1 MGRILVI
8 YDNWTTREDLTP
20 GWGFSALIELP
31 ERRILFDSGADGR
44 SLLTNM
50 ERLKLD
56 PEEIDTVFLSH
67 PHGDHTGGLEGLL
80 RVNPQ
85 LIVYLGRSFSQGF
98 KEALQSAGAKPVE
111 ITGAKQ
117 LFDDV
122 YTTGELGAV
131 LNEQCLI
138 IDTKNG
144 LLVLTGCAHPGIVK
158 IAKAAVKQLNRQIDL
173 LLGGFHLGGTRQAK
187 VHSIIDSLRKLGVK
201 RVGPCHCTGDEAIKL
216 FKRAYKEDFI
226 EVGVGSRI
234 EF

>member
-8 YDNWTTREDLTP
+8 YDNRTTREDLYP
-20 GWGFSALIELP
+20 GWGFSALIDLP
-31 ERRILFDSGADGR
+31 AKRILFDTGADGKT
-44 SLLTNM
+44 LLANM

-56 PEEIDTVFLSH
+56 PATIDTVFLSH

-85 LIVYLGRSFSQGF
+85 LTIYLGRSFSRGF
-98 KEALQSAGAKPVE
+98 KKALERPGTEPVE
-111 ITGAKQ
+111 ITGPKQ
-117 LFDDV
+117 LFDGV

-131 LNEQCLI
+131 LNEQSLI

-144 LLVLTGCAHPGIVK
+144 LLVVTGCAHPGIVK
-158 IAKAAVKQLNRQIDL
+158 IAKTAVEQLNKKIAL
-173 LLGGFHLGGTRQAK
+173 LLGGFHLGGTRQAE
-187 VHSIIDSLRKLGVK
+187 VYSIIDSLRELGVS
-201 RVGPCHCTGDEAIKL
+201 RVGPCHCTGDEAIEL
-216 FKRAYKEDFI
+216 FKRAYKENFI

>member
-8 YDNWTTREDLTP
+8 YDNRTTREDLYP
-20 GWGFSALIELP
+20 GWGFSALIDLP
-31 ERRILFDSGADGR
+31 AKRILFDTGADGKT
-44 SLLTNM
+44 LLANM

-56 PEEIDTVFLSH
+56 PATIDTVFLSH

-85 LIVYLGRSFSQGF
+85 LTIYLGRSFSRGF
-98 KEALQSAGAKPVE
+98 KKALEREGTEPVE
-111 ITGAKQ
+111 ITGPKQ
-117 LFDDV
+117 LFDGV

-131 LNEQCLI
+131 LNEQSLI

-144 LLVLTGCAHPGIVK
+144 LLVVTGCAHPGIVK
-158 IAKAAVKQLNRQIDL
+158 IAKTAVAQLNKKIAL
-173 LLGGFHLGGTRQAK
+173 LLGGFHLGGTHQAE
-187 VHSIIDSLRKLGVK
+187 VYSIIDSLRELGVS
-201 RVGPCHCTGDEAIKL
+201 RVGPCHCTGDEAIEL

>member
-8 YDNWTTREDLTP
+8 YDNRTTREDLTP
-20 GWGFSALIELP
+20 GWGFSAFIELP
-31 ERRILFDSGADGR
+31 ERRILFDTGANGR
-44 SLLTNM
+44 TLLTNM

-56 PEEIDTVFLSH
+56 PATIDTVFLSH

-80 RVNPQ
+80 RVNPR
-85 LIVYLGRSFSQGF
+85 LTIYLGRSFSWGF
-98 KEALQSAGAKPVE
+98 KKALERSGTEPVE

-117 LFDDV
+117 LFDGV

-131 LNEQCLI
+131 LKEQSLI
-138 IDTKNG
+138 IETKKG
-144 LLVLTGCAHPGIVK
+144 LFVTTGCAHPGIVR
-158 IAKAAVKQLNRQIDL
+158 IAKAAAEQLNKKIDL

-187 VHSIIDSLRKLGVK
+187 IYSIIDSLQKLGVS
-201 RVGPCHCTGDEAIKL
+201 RVGPCHCTGDGAIEL